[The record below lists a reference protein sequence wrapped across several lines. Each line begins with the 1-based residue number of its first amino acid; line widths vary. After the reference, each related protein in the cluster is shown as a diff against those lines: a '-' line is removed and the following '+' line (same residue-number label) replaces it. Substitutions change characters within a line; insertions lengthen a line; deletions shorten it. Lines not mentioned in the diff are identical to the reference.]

1 MCHVHPCFPIFLILI
16 GYPILAVVT
25 FIASIFV
32 SIAQDAGLNMF
43 FVTIAGGV
51 GFIVGSMIITLI
63 IILIEKLK
71 AK

>member
-1 MCHVHPCFPIFLILI
+1 
-16 GYPILAVVT
+16 
-25 FIASIFV
+25 V